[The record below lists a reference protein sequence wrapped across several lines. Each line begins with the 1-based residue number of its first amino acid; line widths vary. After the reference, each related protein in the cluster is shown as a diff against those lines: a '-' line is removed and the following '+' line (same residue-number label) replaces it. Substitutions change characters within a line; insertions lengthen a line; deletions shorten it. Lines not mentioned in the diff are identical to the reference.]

1 MQYKGYSIIAEV
13 SVNEQWEFEE
23 TDQGIRLT
31 GFIDNG
37 GADES
42 GIEDFLVLDENGDY
56 PDWATDNYTTVEEAK
71 AAIDKETA

>member
-42 GIEDFLVLDENGDY
+42 L
-56 PDWATDNYTTVEEAK
+56 
-71 AAIDKETA
+71 